1 MERNAIIAIVLS
13 ILVLVVWQ
21 QVFIAPQQRR
31 LQAERA
37 LQAESEQQTPAPGT
51 TTAAQTAQPQTAEVM
66 PNTAGMTMPTLTPRP
81 INTDAAQILI
91 ETPYIQAAITTQ
103 GARLISWKTVAHKD
117 VNGAPVEFVSADA
130 QQRGQYPL
138 EIFTGNAA
146 LDEELNTGIYRSS
159 TAALT
164 MQAGDSAA
172 TVTLTY
178 QTNSGLTVTKSF
190 RFQAD
195 SYMTEMTLKV
205 SDPAAFGQVVAVGWG
220 PGLGANLEKFLQFE
234 PEVVSKPGAQKV
246 LREQIKKIDGVVTH
260 SNVDWIAVNHK
271 YFTTALFANNLSNS
285 VSINKVQIQPKDEKE
300 KIEPL
305 RQIVI
310 GLSQASAS
318 GEWRTSLYA
327 GPKTRAELKRAFSGF
342 EELIDYGFFRV
353 IADPLAVFMNYLYQ
367 YLKNYGLVI
376 IVVTIL
382 IKVIFYP
389 LTYKSFSSM
398 KRMQRLQPKMNAL
411 REKYKKD
418 SQKLNQEMMNLYKEE
433 GVNPMGGCLPMVLQ
447 IPVFFALYQVLSQSI
462 ELRGAPFL
470 WVSDLSASE
479 TLFFKPLVLLMGASM
494 FLQQSMT
501 PTTVA
506 DAKQAQ
512 MFKFMPI
519 IFTAMFWNFPA
530 GLVLY
535 WFMNNILT
543 IGQQYLINKK
553 SDDKPAKRADKRDN
567 R

>member
-51 TTAAQTAQPQTAEVM
+51 TTAAQTTQSQTAEVM

-81 INTDAAQILI
+81 INTDAAKILI

-178 QTNSGLTVTKSF
+178 QTNSGLTVTKAF

-271 YFTTALFANNLSNS
+271 YFTTALFASNLSNS

-506 DAKQAQ
+506 DAKHAQ